1 MTLRPLSWLRWSLP
15 GLLLLSLFPLPASSQ
30 DEAGEAV
37 SEGPSRPQSLRFLD
51 GLRARGYFDLA
62 SDYLKTLRDDP
73 QTPAELKPVLEFE
86 EGRGLLDEAT
96 KLSDL
101 ERRRVLLEEARA
113 RLSAFAQQYPNHA
126 LAPEALVQLAR
137 LLLERGQT
145 AVLQAAEADDEKGKA
160 ARLAEARTIYAQ
172 AREAFDKAIEPLKK
186 SFESYPKFLAEDDPR
201 RADRDQS
208 HVALMDAELQRAL
221 VDYDDAQTLPADNP
235 DRTKLLDTAQL
246 AFHEVYTRYRTQ
258 LAGFFAHMWEAKCL
272 EEKGDL
278 GPAMAIYNEL
288 MEHRDPALRP
298 LQRKVAYFRVIVH
311 GKREEYA
318 LAADRAAAWM
328 SAYPDAARTT
338 EGVGVRFLLAKYILA
353 QLPKLTSDNDR
364 QAATRR
370 ATDLLVDVVRYY
382 SPFKSEAIELLKKYR
397 PSAASSAT
405 AIANLSYDDAIS
417 QAEAALSTEE
427 YDRAIALLKQAGRGV
442 DARVDS
448 EKANRARYY
457 LAYASYAAKRYY
469 EAAAVAEFL
478 ARRYPSWGLSPKAAE
493 IGQAAWSAAYTLANA
508 GGARS
513 TVELN
518 YLTDLAEYTARTW
531 PNTEQGDSAQITL
544 GDIKLGLG
552 RYEEAAAAY
561 EGIRDDSPRRPDAEV
576 KAGDAHW
583 RNSLRL
589 RSQMQEADAD
599 AQAKL
604 AQERLES
611 ALATRRKANA
621 SPTDAGLIRNLNA
634 LAEVHRASGR
644 AAEAIALL
652 EPAAK
657 ALDAVPAGSELASP
671 RIATQTILLRSY
683 IANGQ
688 ADQAIAVMGSL
699 QKSGGE
705 GASLTPLYF
714 ELGRALKE
722 EIATLEKQPGDASKA
737 RLESTRKA
745 YVQFLEALAS
755 STSGQTYD
763 SLIFAGE
770 SLLAMERPEGV
781 LKIAEQALASPELK
795 GEPETS
801 PRRLRAELLRARA
814 LRLSKQF
821 APAMERTSSLLK
833 LAPRML
839 EPMMEQ
845 GYLYEDWARATKEAA
860 RWNTAYSYW
869 SRLGQTLARGRP
881 RPIQYYEAQYHAAV
895 ALQGLGRKA
904 QALQTLKGVM
914 TLSPSV
920 GNSEWKAK
928 YQALA
933 ADLSH

>member
-1 MTLRPLSWLRWSLP
+1 MTPRPLSWPRWSLP
-15 GLLLLSLFPLPASSQ
+15 GLLLLTLFPLSAFSQ
-30 DEAGEAV
+30 DDVGATRPET
-37 SEGPSRPQSLRFLD
+37 STRPQSLRFLD

-62 SDYLKTLRDDP
+62 AEYLQSLRDDP
-73 QTPAELKPVLEFE
+73 KTPADLKPELEFE

-96 KLSDL
+96 KLADL
-101 ERRRVLLEEARA
+101 ERRRVLLETARA
-113 RLSAFAQQYPNHA
+113 RLSAFAQKYPNHA
-126 LAPEALVQLAR
+126 LAPEALVQMAR

-160 ARLAEARTIYAQ
+160 DRLAEARATYAQ
-172 AREAFDKAIEPLKK
+172 AREAFDKAIEPLKT
-186 SFESYPKFLAEDDPR
+186 SFDSFPKFLAQDDPR
-201 RADRDQS
+201 RAERDRS

-221 VDYDDAQTLPADNP
+221 VDYDDAQTLPADDP
-235 DRTKLLDTAQL
+235 DRVKLLDTAQL

-288 MEHRDPALRP
+288 MEHRDQALRP

-318 LAADRAAAWM
+318 LAADRAAEWIT
-328 SAYPDAARTT
+328 AYPEAARTD
-338 EGVGVRFLLAKYILA
+338 EGVGVRFLLAKNILA
-353 QLPKLTSDNDR
+353 QLPKLSSDNDR

-370 ATDLLVDVVRYY
+370 ATDLLVEVVRYY
-382 SPFKSEAIELLKKYR
+382 SPFKAEAVELLKKYR
-397 PSAASSAT
+397 PNAASNAT
-405 AIANLSYDDAIS
+405 AIANLSYEDALG

-427 YDRAIALLKQAGRGV
+427 FDRAVTLLQQAIRRV
-442 DARVDS
+442 DPRVDS

-457 LAYASYAAKRYY
+457 MAYAAYAAKRYY
-469 EAAAVAEFL
+469 ESAAVAEFL

-508 GGARS
+508 GNARS
-513 TVELN
+513 TVELA
-518 YLTDLAEYTARTW
+518 YLTNLAEYTAHTW
-531 PNTEQGDSAQITL
+531 PRTEVGDNAQITL

-552 RYEEAAAAY
+552 QYDEAAAAFQAV
-561 EGIRDDSPRRPDAEV
+561 RPDSPKFPDAEV

-583 RNSLRL
+583 RQSLRL

-599 AQAKL
+599 TQAKQ
-604 AQERLES
+604 AQERLEN
-611 ALATRRKANA
+611 ALALRRKANA
-621 SPTDAGLIRNLNA
+621 AATDPGLIRNLNA
-634 LAEVHRASGR
+634 LAEVHRASDR
-644 AAEAIALL
+644 PTEAIALL

-657 ALDAVPAGSELASP
+657 ALDAAPATSDIASL

-699 QKSGGE
+699 QKAGGE

-714 ELGRALKE
+714 ELGRSLKA
-722 EIATLEKQPGDASKA
+722 EIATLEKQPGDAAKT

-745 YVQFLEALAS
+745 YVQFLEALAG
-755 STSGQTYD
+755 STSGQTLD
-763 SLIFAGE
+763 SLLFAGE
-770 SLLAMERPEGV
+770 SLLAMDRPEGV

-795 GEPETS
+795 NEPETAPS
-801 PRRLRAELLRARA
+801 RLRAELLRARA
-814 LRLSKQF
+814 LRQNKQF
-821 APAMERTSSLLK
+821 EPALERISALLK
-833 LAPRML
+833 QAPRML

-845 GYLYEDWARATKEAA
+845 GFLYEDWAKSSKEAA

-869 SRLGQTLARGRP
+869 SRLGQRLAAGRP
-881 RPIQYYEAQYHAAV
+881 RPIQYYESQYHAAI
-895 ALQGLGRKA
+895 ALQGLGRDS
-904 QALQTLKGVM
+904 QAVQTLKGVM

-920 GNSEWKAK
+920 GSPEWKAK
-928 YQALA
+928 YQALVT
-933 ADLSH
+933 DLSR